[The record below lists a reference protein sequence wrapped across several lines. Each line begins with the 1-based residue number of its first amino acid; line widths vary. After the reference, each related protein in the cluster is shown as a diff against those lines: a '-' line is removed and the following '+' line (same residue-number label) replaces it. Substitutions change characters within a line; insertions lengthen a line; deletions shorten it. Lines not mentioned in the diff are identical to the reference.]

1 MSYFVPLLYGVP
13 VYLLSFGTLLYM
25 IGFVGNLPVPK
36 AIDSAATGS
45 FSDAVVIDLLL
56 LSLFA
61 VQHSVMARPGFK
73 RAWTKLV
80 PHVVERST
88 YVLFTSAALLILFWG
103 WRPIE
108 GVVWSATSQIAILIF
123 QTIFWAGWGI
133 LLLSTFLINHFELFG
148 LQQVSARLRGRPLPP
163 PEFKTPSLY
172 RWVRHPIY
180 LGLLLAFWATPT
192 MTLGH
197 LLFAVV
203 NTGYILIGI
212 SLEEQDLISTFGD
225 QYCRYRERVS
235 MLLPV
240 PKRRAE
246 PKM

>member
-1 MSYFVPLLYGVP
+1 
-13 VYLLSFGTLLYM
+13 
-25 IGFVGNLPVPK
+25 
-36 AIDSAATGS
+36 
-45 FSDAVVIDLLL
+45 
-56 LSLFA
+56 
-61 VQHSVMARPGFK
+61 
-73 RAWTKLV
+73 
-80 PHVVERST
+80 
-88 YVLFTSAALLILFWG
+88 
-103 WRPIE
+103 
-108 GVVWSATSQIAILIF
+108 
-123 QTIFWAGWGI
+123 
-133 LLLSTFLINHFELFG
+133 
-148 LQQVSARLRGRPLPP
+148 
-163 PEFKTPSLY
+163 
-172 RWVRHPIY
+172 
-180 LGLLLAFWATPT
+180 

>member
-1 MSYFVPLLYGVP
+1 MSYFLPVLFGGP
-13 VYLLSFGTLLYM
+13 VYLLSFATLLYM

-36 AIDSAATGS
+36 AIDGVATGS
-45 FSDAVVIDLLL
+45 ISDAVVIDLLL
-56 LSLFA
+56 LSIFA
-61 VQHSVMARPGFK
+61 VQHSIMARPGFK
-73 RAWTKLV
+73 RVWTKLV
-80 PHVVERST
+80 PHVIERST
-88 YVLFTSAALLILFWG
+88 YVLSTSAALLLLFWG
-103 WRPIE
+103 WRPIG
-108 GVVWSATSQIAILIF
+108 GVVWSATSPVAILIF
-123 QTIFWAGWGI
+123 QALFWTGWGI
-133 LLLSTFLINHFELFG
+133 VLLSTFLINHFELFG
-148 LQQVSARLRGRPLPP
+148 LQQVFAPLRRQPMPP

-172 RWVRHPIY
+172 NWVRHPIY

-212 SLEEQDLISTFGD
+212 SLEERDLISTFGD
-225 QYCRYRERVS
+225 QYRRYRERVS
-235 MLLPV
+235 MLAPL

>member
-1 MSYFVPLLYGVP
+1 MAYFLPLLYGVP
-13 VYLLSFGTLLYM
+13 VYLLSFGALLYM

-36 AIDSAATGS
+36 AIDSVATGS

-88 YVLFTSAALLILFWG
+88 YVLFTSAVLLILFWG

-108 GVVWSATSQIAILIF
+108 GVVWSATSPIAIVIF
-123 QTIFWAGWGI
+123 QAIFWAGWGI

-163 PEFKTPSLY
+163 PEFKAPSLY

-212 SLEEQDLISTFGD
+212 SLEEHDLIGTFGD
-225 QYCRYRERVS
+225 QY
-235 MLLPV
+235 
-240 PKRRAE
+240 RR
-246 PKM
+246 